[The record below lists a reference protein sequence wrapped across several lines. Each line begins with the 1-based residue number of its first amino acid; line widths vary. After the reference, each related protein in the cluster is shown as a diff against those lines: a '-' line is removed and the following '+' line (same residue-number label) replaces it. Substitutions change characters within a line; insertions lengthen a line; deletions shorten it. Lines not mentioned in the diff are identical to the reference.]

1 MVTEGLPVKCTS
13 CDDDSVSDLMG
24 AFASAASSVT
34 SNPSASPST
43 NSAAMAE
50 IVGDALRK
58 VSLGQA
64 DNRNQTPISTETD
77 ADDGPAEST
86 TNTSTPRAR
95 LDRTS
100 AQRRNSRTSVSPKDP
115 AQHNWPQSKSRT
127 SQSARLDAPTSNFRK
142 TYDESVTKR
151 AIPCDNCAMTLPR
164 RKMSINSACTSVN
177 TPNNNANGGTDSR
190 SSTLRTRV
198 PCARVY
204 DERSSNLSLRLF
216 HPPSSASSSTSSD
229 TESDDRL
236 PAHLYR
242 NHHRRTG
249 TMTSVETSGSS
260 TSSSASHIM
269 SSHNH
274 YLDYSSTHEP
284 LSANAYCIIRASCL
298 RTLTLETLP
307 RSSAAGGGLHVT
319 SSQPTTPSPLAA
331 SSYFTSSPHSA
342 AGASMA
348 ATAAANG
355 GSLFFGDPEAGYTTA
370 HVFRVADRHARG
382 HKRVYALIALN
393 SHHERTAMKAF
404 GYVSAAFNDLATWIQ
419 QLADAEAERVA
430 LQNESTGIASPSG
443 DGSPSTSTY
452 PGFGFERP
460 PHVSLPPIQPSSAA
474 NNSGSSFLVAAGN
487 GLSRRMGPGFVGF
500 GGLGSSA
507 GASLRARGLPEILG
521 MPDFF
526 IELHA
531 RFVRLLLELGVTL
544 NK

>member
-1 MVTEGLPVKCTS
+1 MKCTS
-13 CDDDSVSDLMG
+13 CDNDTASDLVG
-24 AFASAASSVT
+24 SFASAASSVT
-34 SNPSASPST
+34 SNPAASPST

-50 IVGDALRK
+50 TVADALRK
-58 VSLGQA
+58 VSLDQA
-64 DNRNQTPISTETD
+64 GICNQTPMSTEAG
-77 ADDGPAEST
+77 ADDGLAGSSPD
-86 TNTSTPRAR
+86 TSTPRAR
-95 LDRTS
+95 LDRIS
-100 AQRRNSRTSVSPKDP
+100 ARRRNSRTSVSPKDP
-115 AQHNWPQSKSRT
+115 ARENWPQAKSRP
-127 SQSARLDAPTSNFRK
+127 SQSAPTSNFRK

-164 RKMSINSACTSVN
+164 RKMSINSASASGN
-177 TPNNNANGGTDSR
+177 ASNNNANGGTDSR

-204 DERSSNLSLRLF
+204 DERSSNHSLRLF
-216 HPPSSASSSTSSD
+216 HSPTSASSSTSSD
-229 TESDDRL
+229 TESDDRR
-236 PAHLYR
+236 PVHLYR

-249 TMTSVETSGSS
+249 TMTSLETSGSS

-269 SSHNH
+269 SSHTH

-284 LSANAYCIIRASCL
+284 LSATAYCIIRASCL

-307 RSSAAGGGLHVT
+307 RSSAAGGALHVA

-331 SSYFTSSPHSA
+331 NSYFTSSPHSA
-342 AGASMA
+342 ASASTA
-348 ATAAANG
+348 ATTAANG

-404 GYVSAAFNDLATWIQ
+404 GYVSAAFNDLAAWIQ

-430 LQNESTGIASPSG
+430 LQSESTGNASPSG
-443 DGSPSTSTY
+443 DGSPSTCTN
-452 PGFGFERP
+452 PGFGFERL

-474 NNSGSSFLVAAGN
+474 NDSGSSFLMAAGN
-487 GLSRRMGPGFVGF
+487 GLSRRMGPGFAGF